1 MIVDGETSP
10 LNKENI
16 EKAGKKVLAYAR
28 SVANGN
34 ASIRFMALVGGIALV
49 IDSLSCFLVNIL
61 GFNFINAIINFYAF
75 IVGASAVVMESDR
88 EAVPYAEKL
97 RAILGENMGVVR
109 TVTGRGLFYG
119 VAATLEIAQGQRRS
133 KVIGFVMLFVGLAY
147 IVLGYSA
154 TEKLKEVRKKAFPAR
169 KVRELFQQYDVDDS
183 GRIEFEEFFKLLKD
197 MNVDIAVQEAE
208 LMYLSLDKDMN
219 HGLRFEEFQ
228 GFWENSNELSFRI

>member
-1 MIVDGETSP
+1 
-10 LNKENI
+10 
-16 EKAGKKVLAYAR
+16 
-28 SVANGN
+28 
-34 ASIRFMALVGGIALV
+34 
-49 IDSLSCFLVNIL
+49 
-61 GFNFINAIINFYAF
+61 
-75 IVGASAVVMESDR
+75 
-88 EAVPYAEKL
+88 
-97 RAILGENMGVVR
+97 
-109 TVTGRGLFYG
+109 
-119 VAATLEIAQGQRRS
+119 
-133 KVIGFVMLFVGLAY
+133 MLFIGLAY